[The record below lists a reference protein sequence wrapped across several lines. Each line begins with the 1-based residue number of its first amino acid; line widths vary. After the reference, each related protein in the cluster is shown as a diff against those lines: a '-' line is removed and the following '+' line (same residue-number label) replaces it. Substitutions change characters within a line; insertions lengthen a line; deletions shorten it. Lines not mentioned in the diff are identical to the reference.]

1 MAKRPAN
8 RKILRA
14 AIEPWAVPVL
24 ETSQL
29 FLRRGIPLK
38 SAFFAAAAAL
48 AFASPLAAAEYSD
61 GPQPLPMPAPVTT
74 PRDVAYPAGTLKLEV
89 DATDVERRIF
99 NIRQTIPIVAGGGQM
114 TLLYPQWVPGGHS
127 PRNALFDMAG
137 LVIKANGKV
146 VPWTRDPVQVF
157 AFHVTPPADART
169 LEIEFQYLS
178 PTAADQGRVVMTP
191 EMLNAQWLN
200 LAFYPAGYFTRRIN
214 IDASIKLPEGWGYG
228 TALETDRT
236 EAGWTRFKTVDF
248 DTLMDSPMFAGRYFK
263 RYELDTSGKSPVR
276 LNIVA
281 DRPELLAST
290 PEQIEQHRELV
301 RQADKLYGAR
311 HYNHYDFLLALTER
325 MGGIGL
331 EHHRS
336 SENGTDPEYFT
347 EWSKNAPSRNLLPH
361 EYNHS
366 WDGKYRRPADLWTPN
381 FNTPMRDSLLWVY
394 EGQDQYWGYV
404 LGARSGLVS
413 KQQTL
418 DALAMTAAT
427 YSEGRPGRE
436 WRSVEDTTN
445 DPIIAGRRPIPWT
458 SWQRSED
465 YYSEGQL
472 IWLDAD
478 TLIREKTGGKKSLDD
493 FGRAFFGV
501 NDGDWKQPLTY
512 TFDDVVKTLNTVLP
526 YDWAAFLDTRARKVA
541 PAYPLDGLA
550 RGGYKLVYVEKPT
563 EYWNDNEAN
572 RKIVDLTYSLGLVL
586 NREATITGVLWGG
599 PAFKSGLT
607 VGDKILAVNGIAYD
621 TGRLKEAITAAKGG
635 KDPITLIVKDGD
647 HFKVIDLKY
656 NGGLRYPRLERIE
669 GKPDL
674 LSKIYEPLK

>member
-1 MAKRPAN
+1 M
-8 RKILRA
+8 
-14 AIEPWAVPVL
+14 
-24 ETSQL
+24 
-29 FLRRGIPLK
+29 K
-38 SAFFAAAAAL
+38 SAFFAAVATL
-48 AFASPLAAAEYSD
+48 AVASPLHAQPSE
-61 GPQPLPMPAPVTT
+61 GPQPLPMPAPIAT

-89 DATDVERRIF
+89 DATDLERRIF
-99 NIRQTIPIVAGGGQM
+99 RVRQTIPISGGGPL

-127 PRNALFDMAG
+127 PRNALHNMAG
-137 LVIKANGKV
+137 LVVKANGKV
-146 VPWTRDPVQVF
+146 VPWMRDPVQVF
-157 AFHVTPPADART
+157 AFHLSPPEDARS

-178 PTAADQGRVVMTP
+178 PTAGDQGRVVMTP

-200 LAFYPAGYFTRRIN
+200 LAFYPAGYFTRRIQ
-214 IDASIKLPEGWGYG
+214 IDAAIKLPEGWGYG
-228 TALETDRT
+228 TALEAEGVDK
-236 EAGWTRFKTVDF
+236 GWTRFKTVDF

-263 RYELDTSGKSPVR
+263 RYDLDTSGKSPVR

-281 DRPELLAST
+281 DRPELLAAT

-301 RQADKLYGAR
+301 RQADRLYGAR
-311 HYNHYDFLLALTER
+311 HFNHYDFLLALTDR

-336 SENGTDPEYFT
+336 SENGTDPEYFID
-347 EWSKNAPSRNLLPH
+347 WAKNAPSRNLLPH

-381 FNTPMRDSLLWVY
+381 YNVPMRDSLLWVY
-394 EGQDQYWGYV
+394 EGQDQYWGFV

-427 YSEGRPGRE
+427 YTEGRPGRE

-512 TFDDVVKTLNTVLP
+512 TFEDVVKTLNTVLP
-526 YDWAAFLDTRARKVA
+526 YDWAAFLDTRARRVA

-550 RGGYKLVYVEKPT
+550 RGGYRLVYADKPT
-563 EYWNDNEAN
+563 DYWKDNEAN

-586 NREATITGVLWGG
+586 NREATITGVLWDG
-599 PAFKSGLT
+599 PAFKAGLT
-607 VGDKILAVNGIAYD
+607 MGDKILAVNGIAYD
-621 TGRLKEAITAAKGG
+621 TDRLKEVITAAKGG
-635 KDPITLIVKDGD
+635 KEPITLIVKDGD
-647 HFKVIDLKY
+647 HFKVQAISY

-674 LSKIYEPLK
+674 LTKIYDPLK

>member
-1 MAKRPAN
+1 MPPAV
-8 RKILRA
+8 A
-14 AIEPWAVPVL
+14 
-24 ETSQL
+24 
-29 FLRRGIPLK
+29 
-38 SAFFAAAAAL
+38 
-48 AFASPLAAAEYSD
+48 
-61 GPQPLPMPAPVTT
+61 T

-99 NIRQTIPIVAGGGQM
+99 NIRQSIPIVAGGGQM

-137 LVIKANGKV
+137 LVVKANGKV
-146 VPWTRDPVQVF
+146 IPWTRDPVQVF

-214 IDASIKLPEGWGYG
+214 IDASIKLPDGWGYG
-228 TALETDRT
+228 TALETDKT

-281 DRPELLAST
+281 DRPELLVST

-404 LGARSGLVS
+404 LGARSGLVTR
-413 KQQTL
+413 QQTL

-512 TFDDVVKTLNTVLP
+512 TFEDVVKTLNTVLP

-550 RGGYKLVYVEKPT
+550 RGGYRLVYVEKPT

-599 PAFKSGLT
+599 PGFKSGLT

-647 HFKVIDLKY
+647 HFKVVDLKY

>member
-1 MAKRPAN
+1 
-8 RKILRA
+8 
-14 AIEPWAVPVL
+14 
-24 ETSQL
+24 
-29 FLRRGIPLK
+29 LK
-38 SAFFAAAAAL
+38 SAFFAAVAAL

-61 GPQPLPMPAPVTT
+61 GPQPLPMPPAVAT

-99 NIRQTIPIVAGGGQM
+99 NIRQSIPIVAGGGQM

-137 LVIKANGKV
+137 LVVKANGKV
-146 VPWTRDPVQVF
+146 IPWTRDPVQVF

-214 IDASIKLPEGWGYG
+214 IDASIKLPDGWGYG
-228 TALETDRT
+228 TALETDKT

-281 DRPELLAST
+281 DRPELLVST

-404 LGARSGLVS
+404 LGARSGLVTR
-413 KQQTL
+413 QQTL

-512 TFDDVVKTLNTVLP
+512 TFEDVVKTLNTVLP

-550 RGGYKLVYVEKPT
+550 RGGYRLVYVEKPT

-599 PAFKSGLT
+599 PGFKSGLT

-647 HFKVIDLKY
+647 HFKVVDLKY

>member
-1 MAKRPAN
+1 
-8 RKILRA
+8 
-14 AIEPWAVPVL
+14 
-24 ETSQL
+24 
-29 FLRRGIPLK
+29 LK
-38 SAFFAAAAAL
+38 SALFAFAATL
-48 AFASPLAAAEYSD
+48 CVASPLAAQPSE
-61 GPQPLPMPAPVTT
+61 GPQPLPMPAPIAT

-89 DATDVERRIF
+89 DATDIERRIF
-99 NIRQTIPIVAGGGQM
+99 RVRQTIPIVAGGPV

-127 PRNALFDMAG
+127 PRNALYNMAG
-137 LVIKANGKV
+137 LVVKANGKV

-157 AFHVTPPADART
+157 AFHLSPPADAKS
-169 LEIEFQYLS
+169 LEVEFQYLS

-200 LAFYPAGYFTRRIN
+200 LAFYPAGYFARRIN
-214 IDASIKLPEGWGYG
+214 IDAAIKLPEGWGYG
-228 TALETDRT
+228 TALDTDGVDK
-236 EAGWTRFKTVDF
+236 GWTRFKTVDF

-263 RYELDTSGKSPVR
+263 KYDLDTSGKSPVR
-276 LNIVA
+276 LNIFA
-281 DRPELLAST
+281 DRPELLAAT
-290 PEQIEQHRELV
+290 PEQIEAHRELV

-311 HYNHYDFLLALTER
+311 HYNHYDFLLALTDR

-336 SENGTDPEYFT
+336 SENGTDPEYFID
-347 EWSKNAPSRNLLPH
+347 WAKNAPSRNLLPH

-381 FNTPMRDSLLWVY
+381 FNVPMRDSLLWVY
-394 EGQDQYWGYV
+394 EGQDQYWGFV
-404 LGARSGLVS
+404 LGARSGLVT

-427 YSEGRPGRE
+427 YSEGRPGRD
-436 WRSVEDTTN
+436 WRTVEDTTN

-501 NDGDWKQPLTY
+501 NDGDWRQPLTY
-512 TFDDVVKTLNTVLP
+512 TFEDVVKTLNTVLP
-526 YDWAAFLDTRARKVA
+526 YDWATFLDTRARRVA
-541 PAYPLDGLA
+541 PDYPLDGLA
-550 RGGYKLVYVEKPT
+550 RGGYKLVYTDKPT
-563 EYWNDNEAN
+563 DYWKDNEAN
-572 RKIVDLTYSLGLVL
+572 RKNIDLTYSLGLTL
-586 NREATITGVLWGG
+586 NREAVITGVLWDG
-599 PAFKSGLT
+599 PAFKAGLT

-621 TGRLKEAITAAKGG
+621 TDRLKEVITAAKGG
-635 KDPITLIVKDGD
+635 KEPITLIVKDGD
-647 HFKVIDLKY
+647 HFKVQSINY
-656 NGGLRYPRLERIE
+656 HGGLRYPRLERIE

-674 LSKIYEPLK
+674 LTKIYDPLK